1 MSGVVLYSPE
11 EARRNEF
18 SVEKFHT
25 LLGAE
30 LHTPDY
36 DGPADFVINRTND
49 PAVARRFESQG
60 VRVFNPAAFCALA
73 NDKDACYRFMAA
85 KGVEILPIDQTEPP
99 MVVKPKDGHGG
110 QGVRLIR
117 SGEPVPPQNGNLVY
131 QAVADTPGQDLR
143 VWLLGGEIYAACLRR
158 SATDFRSNYCL
169 GGSAAVYPLSPAE
182 RAQVSDIAALVQ
194 ADYYAI
200 DFVRHQG
207 RWVFNELEDTVGAR
221 MLYDLT
227 SLDPLADYC
236 RYIQN
241 CL

>member
-11 EARRNEF
+11 EARRNTF
-18 SVEKFHT
+18 SVTKFHT

-99 MVVKPKDGHGG
+99 MVVKPMLLDDRVTLMTVISEDLLSRG
-110 QGVRLIR
+110 QAGKIK
-117 SGEPVPPQNGNLVY
+117 PKVP
-131 QAVADTPGQDLR
+131 
-143 VWLLGGEIYAACLRR
+143 ACPRARR
-158 SATDFRSNYCL
+158 
-169 GGSAAVYPLSPAE
+169 
-182 RAQVSDIAALVQ
+182 
-194 ADYYAI
+194 
-200 DFVRHQG
+200 
-207 RWVFNELEDTVGAR
+207 
-221 MLYDLT
+221 
-227 SLDPLADYC
+227 
-236 RYIQN
+236 
-241 CL
+241 

>member
-1 MSGVVLYSPE
+1 MAKLYFKYGAMGSSKTAQALITKYNYE
-11 EARRNEF
+11 EN
-18 SVEKFHT
+18 
-25 LLGAE
+25 
-30 LHTPDY
+30 
-36 DGPADFVINRTND
+36 
-49 PAVARRFESQG
+49 
-60 VRVFNPAAFCALA
+60 
-73 NDKDACYRFMAA
+73 
-85 KGVEILPIDQTEPP
+85 
-99 MVVKPKDGHGG
+99 
-110 QGVRLIR
+110 
-117 SGEPVPPQNGNLVY
+117 
-131 QAVADTPGQDLR
+131 DLR

-169 GGSAAVYPLSPAE
+169 GGSAAVYPLTPAE

>member
-1 MSGVVLYSPE
+1 MADNDWKARLGMVYSTDPGFKYETAEEPE
-11 EARRNEF
+11 AETLPPAR
-18 SVEKFHT
+18 
-25 LLGAE
+25 
-30 LHTPDY
+30 
-36 DGPADFVINRTND
+36 
-49 PAVARRFESQG
+49 
-60 VRVFNPAAFCALA
+60 
-73 NDKDACYRFMAA
+73 
-85 KGVEILPIDQTEPP
+85 
-99 MVVKPKDGHGG
+99 
-110 QGVRLIR
+110 
-117 SGEPVPPQNGNLVY
+117 
-131 QAVADTPGQDLR
+131 QDLR
-143 VWLLGGEIYAACLRR
+143 VWLLGGEIYGACLRR
-158 SATDFRSNYCL
+158 SDTDFRSNYCL

>member
-11 EARRNEF
+11 EARRNTF
-18 SVEKFHT
+18 SVTKFHT

-117 SGEPVPPQNGNLVY
+117 SGEPPPACVAPPQTFAPIIAWG
-131 QAVADTPGQDLR
+131 
-143 VWLLGGEIYAACLRR
+143 
-158 SATDFRSNYCL
+158 
-169 GGSAAVYPLSPAE
+169 
-182 RAQVSDIAALVQ
+182 AALRSIPSLRQ
-194 ADYYAI
+194 N
-200 DFVRHQG
+200 G
-207 RWVFNELEDTVGAR
+207 RR
-221 MLYDLT
+221 
-227 SLDPLADYC
+227 
-236 RYIQN
+236 
-241 CL
+241 

>member
-18 SVEKFHT
+18 SVEKFRT

-49 PAVARRFESQG
+49 PAVARRFEAQG

-117 SGEPVPPQNGNLVY
+117 SGEPVPPQDGNLVY

-169 GGSAAVYPLSPAE
+169 G
-182 RAQVSDIAALVQ
+182 AALRSIPSLRQ
-194 ADYYAI
+194 N
-200 DFVRHQG
+200 G
-207 RWVFNELEDTVGAR
+207 RR
-221 MLYDLT
+221 
-227 SLDPLADYC
+227 
-236 RYIQN
+236 
-241 CL
+241 

>member
-1 MSGVVLYSPE
+1 MADNDWKARLGMVYSTDPGFKYETAEEPE
-11 EARRNEF
+11 AETLPPAR
-18 SVEKFHT
+18 
-25 LLGAE
+25 
-30 LHTPDY
+30 
-36 DGPADFVINRTND
+36 
-49 PAVARRFESQG
+49 
-60 VRVFNPAAFCALA
+60 
-73 NDKDACYRFMAA
+73 
-85 KGVEILPIDQTEPP
+85 
-99 MVVKPKDGHGG
+99 
-110 QGVRLIR
+110 
-117 SGEPVPPQNGNLVY
+117 
-131 QAVADTPGQDLR
+131 QDLR
-143 VWLLGGEIYAACLRR
+143 VWLLGGKIYAACLRR

>member
-18 SVEKFHT
+18 SVEKFRT

-85 KGVEILPIDQTEPP
+85 KGVEILPIDQAEPP

-110 QGVRLIR
+110 QGVRLILP
-117 SGEPVPPQNGNLVY
+117 GEPVPPQDGNLVY
-131 QAVADTPGQDLR
+131 QAVADTPGQGPACVAAGRRNLR
-143 VWLLGGEIYAACLRR
+143 RLPASLRHGLSLQLLPGRQRCGLSPLLGRTGAGEQHRRLGAGGLLR
-158 SATDFRSNYCL
+158 
-169 GGSAAVYPLSPAE
+169 
-182 RAQVSDIAALVQ
+182 
-194 ADYYAI
+194 
-200 DFVRHQG
+200 H
-207 RWVFNELEDTVGAR
+207 
-221 MLYDLT
+221 
-227 SLDPLADYC
+227 
-236 RYIQN
+236 
-241 CL
+241 

>member
-18 SVEKFHT
+18 SAEKFHT

-36 DGPADFVINRTND
+36 NGPADFVINRTND
-49 PAVARRFESQG
+49 PAVARRFEAQG
-60 VRVFNPAAFCALA
+60 VRVFNPAAFCALS

-110 QGVRLIR
+110 QGVRLILP
-117 SGEPVPPQNGNLVY
+117 GEPVPPQDGNLVY

-169 GGSAAVYPLSPAE
+169 GGSAAVYPLTPAE
-182 RAQVSDIAALVQ
+182 RAQVIDIAALVQ

-227 SLDPLADYC
+227 ALDPLADYC

>member
-11 EARRNEF
+11 EARRNTF
-18 SVEKFHT
+18 SVTKFHT

-99 MVVKPKDGHGG
+99 MVVKPKDG
-110 QGVRLIR
+110 
-117 SGEPVPPQNGNLVY
+117 NLVY

-182 RAQVSDIAALVQ
+182 RAQVRNIAALVQ

>member
-11 EARRNEF
+11 EARRNTF
-18 SVEKFHT
+18 SVTKFYT

-110 QGVRLIR
+110 QGVRLSRCRHRTATWSIR
-117 SGEPVPPQNGNLVY
+117 RWQIPRGRTCGCGCWEAKSTPP
-131 QAVADTPGQDLR
+131 ACVAPPRTFAP
-143 VWLLGGEIYAACLRR
+143 I
-158 SATDFRSNYCL
+158 
-169 GGSAAVYPLSPAE
+169 
-182 RAQVSDIAALVQ
+182 IA
-194 ADYYAI
+194 
-200 DFVRHQG
+200 
-207 RWVFNELEDTVGAR
+207 
-221 MLYDLT
+221 
-227 SLDPLADYC
+227 
-236 RYIQN
+236 
-241 CL
+241 

>member
-49 PAVARRFESQG
+49 PTVARRFEAQG
-60 VRVFNPAAFCALA
+60 VRVFNPAAFCALS

-117 SGEPVPPQNGNLVY
+117 SGEPVPPQDGNLVY

-169 GGSAAVYPLSPAE
+169 GGSAVVRPLTPAE

-227 SLDPLADYC
+227 HLDPLADYC

>member
-11 EARRNEF
+11 EARRNAF
-18 SVEKFHT
+18 SVAKFRT

-49 PAVARRFESQG
+49 PAVARRFEKQS
-60 VRVFNPAAFCALA
+60 VRVFNPAAFCALS

-85 KGVEILPIDQTEPP
+85 KGVEILPIDQTKPP

-110 QGVRLIR
+110 QGVRLILP
-117 SGEPVPPQNGNLVY
+117 GEPVPPQDGNLVY

-143 VWLLGGEIYAACLRR
+143 VWILGGEIYAACLRR

-182 RAQVSDIAALVQ
+182 REQVAAIAALVT
-194 ADYYAI
+194 ADYFAI
-200 DFVRHQG
+200 DFVRHRD

-227 SLDPLADYC
+227 PLDPLADYC

>member
-1 MSGVVLYSPE
+1 M
-11 EARRNEF
+11 
-18 SVEKFHT
+18 
-25 LLGAE
+25 
-30 LHTPDY
+30 
-36 DGPADFVINRTND
+36 
-49 PAVARRFESQG
+49 
-60 VRVFNPAAFCALA
+60 
-73 NDKDACYRFMAA
+73 
-85 KGVEILPIDQTEPP
+85 
-99 MVVKPKDGHGG
+99 
-110 QGVRLIR
+110 RLIR
-117 SGEPVPPQNGNLVY
+117 SGEPVPPQDGNQVY

-182 RAQVSDIAALVQ
+182 RAQVSNIAALVQ

-227 SLDPLADYC
+227 ALDPLADYC

>member
-1 MSGVVLYSPE
+1 MADNDWKARLGMVYSTDPGFKYETAEEPE
-11 EARRNEF
+11 AETLPPAR
-18 SVEKFHT
+18 
-25 LLGAE
+25 
-30 LHTPDY
+30 
-36 DGPADFVINRTND
+36 
-49 PAVARRFESQG
+49 
-60 VRVFNPAAFCALA
+60 
-73 NDKDACYRFMAA
+73 
-85 KGVEILPIDQTEPP
+85 
-99 MVVKPKDGHGG
+99 
-110 QGVRLIR
+110 
-117 SGEPVPPQNGNLVY
+117 
-131 QAVADTPGQDLR
+131 QDLR
-143 VWLLGGEIYAACLRR
+143 VWLLGGEIYAACLRT

-182 RAQVSDIAALVQ
+182 RAQVSDIAAFVQ

>member
-49 PAVARRFESQG
+49 PAVARRFEAQG

-110 QGVRLIR
+110 QGVRLILP
-117 SGEPVPPQNGNLVY
+117 GEPVPP
-131 QAVADTPGQDLR
+131 QDLR

-169 GGSAAVYPLSPAE
+169 GGSAAVYPLSSAE
-182 RAQVSDIAALVQ
+182 RAQVIDIAALVQ

-227 SLDPLADYC
+227 ALDPLADYC

>member
-1 MSGVVLYSPE
+1 M
-11 EARRNEF
+11 
-18 SVEKFHT
+18 
-25 LLGAE
+25 
-30 LHTPDY
+30 
-36 DGPADFVINRTND
+36 
-49 PAVARRFESQG
+49 
-60 VRVFNPAAFCALA
+60 FNPAAFCALA

-110 QGVRLIR
+110 QGVRLILP
-117 SGEPVPPQNGNLVY
+117 GEPVPPQDGNLVY

-169 GGSAAVYPLSPAE
+169 GGSAAVYPLTPAE

-227 SLDPLADYC
+227 TLDPLADYC

>member
-11 EARRNEF
+11 EARRNTF
-18 SVEKFHT
+18 SVTKFHT

-117 SGEPVPPQNGNLVY
+117 SGEP
-131 QAVADTPGQDLR
+131 
-143 VWLLGGEIYAACLRR
+143 AACLRR

-182 RAQVSDIAALVQ
+182 RAQVSNIAALVQ

-241 CL
+241 YL

>member
-60 VRVFNPAAFCALA
+60 VR
-73 NDKDACYRFMAA
+73 
-85 KGVEILPIDQTEPP
+85 
-99 MVVKPKDGHGG
+99 
-110 QGVRLIR
+110 LIR
-117 SGEPVPPQNGNLVY
+117 SGEPVPPQDGNLVY

-169 GGSAAVYPLSPAE
+169 GGSAAVYPLTPAE

-236 RYIQN
+236 RYIHN

>member
-1 MSGVVLYSPE
+1 MSGVVLYSPK
-11 EARRNEF
+11 EARRNTF
-18 SVEKFHT
+18 SVAKFHT

-117 SGEPVPPQNGNLVY
+117 SGEPVPPQDGNLVY

-227 SLDPLADYC
+227 PLDPLADYC

>member
-11 EARRNEF
+11 EARRNTF
-18 SVEKFHT
+18 SVTKFHT
-25 LLGAE
+25 LLGAA
-30 LHTPDY
+30 LHSPDY

-49 PAVARRFESQG
+49 PAVARRFEAQG

-99 MVVKPKDGHGG
+99 MVVKPQD
-110 QGVRLIR
+110 
-117 SGEPVPPQNGNLVY
+117 GNLVY

-143 VWLLGGEIYAACLRR
+143 VWLLGGKIYAACLRR

>member
-11 EARRNEF
+11 EARRNTF
-18 SVEKFHT
+18 SVTKFHT
-25 LLGAE
+25 LLGAA
-30 LHTPDY
+30 LHAPDY

-117 SGEPVPPQNGNLVY
+117 SGEPVPPQDGNQVY

-143 VWLLGGEIYAACLRR
+143 VWLDRKQRAGKVVTLVRGFVGRDGDLQELARLLKTRCGVGGAAKEGEIIIQGDHRDRVVEILTR
-158 SATDFRSNYCL
+158 SGYRCKKA
-169 GGSAAVYPLSPAE
+169 GS
-182 RAQVSDIAALVQ
+182 
-194 ADYYAI
+194 
-200 DFVRHQG
+200 
-207 RWVFNELEDTVGAR
+207 
-221 MLYDLT
+221 
-227 SLDPLADYC
+227 
-236 RYIQN
+236 
-241 CL
+241 

>member
-18 SVEKFHT
+18 SVEKFRT

-85 KGVEILPIDQTEPP
+85 KGVEILPIDQAEPP

-110 QGVRLIR
+110 QGV
-117 SGEPVPPQNGNLVY
+117 
-131 QAVADTPGQDLR
+131 
-143 VWLLGGEIYAACLRR
+143 
-158 SATDFRSNYCL
+158 
-169 GGSAAVYPLSPAE
+169 
-182 RAQVSDIAALVQ
+182 
-194 ADYYAI
+194 
-200 DFVRHQG
+200 
-207 RWVFNELEDTVGAR
+207 
-221 MLYDLT
+221 
-227 SLDPLADYC
+227 
-236 RYIQN
+236 
-241 CL
+241 